1 MSRSKLHP
9 WLFRVQPYADESF
22 SHFLGRFRRA
32 NHLSHQTLAELL
44 AELECD
50 SPSERLCDRILPL
63 EARCD
68 SLLERL
74 CDFPKERLRQRT
86 LIQAWETPSRRC
98 QPTASQL
105 AVLAQLTQ
113 IEVSELSELLPP
125 KAKFHTSTR
134 LCSQCY
140 QTEPIHRLSWQLAD
154 SPICGYHHRLLLS
167 ECPVCKTAFRL
178 PSLWEV
184 GRCERCWLPF
194 EQMGDQAVPSN
205 SEQVATE

>member
-1 MSRSKLHP
+1 MIGSKLSP

-44 AELECD
+44 CALD
-50 SPSERLCDRILPL
+50 SLP
-63 EARCD
+63 EPRCD
-68 SLLERL
+68 
-74 CDFPKERLRQRT
+74 RT

-167 ECPVCKTAFRL
+167 YALVKSFLTKPKSPKVFPDNSFSDILDFRSGNIEL
-178 PSLWEV
+178 
-184 GRCERCWLPF
+184 F
-194 EQMGDQAVPSN
+194 
-205 SEQVATE
+205 